1 MPAEIQNQKVRG
13 GPVKTSEKGIST
25 TPKRQNYLKYIYL
38 EEQEHGPAWACR
50 INEQLGVTRST
61 VALTFRELRAEGF
74 ITYEPYSPI
83 RLTDKGRA
91 IAEAIVRRYSAVK
104 HFSRTVLELDEAMSE
119 KIACE
124 LEHVISDA
132 IAERLL
138 EVAKVHAERT
148 SDATASERG

>member
-1 MPAEIQNQKVRG
+1 MSDEIQKVRG
-13 GPVKTSEKGIST
+13 RSARASEKDSPT
-25 TPKRQNYLKYIYL
+25 TPTRQNYLKYIYL
-38 EEQEHGPAWACR
+38 EEKEKGHARACR
-50 INEQLGVTRST
+50 ITEQLGVTRST

-74 ITYEPYSPI
+74 ISYEPYSPI
-83 RLTDKGRA
+83 RLTEKGRA
-91 IAEAIVRRYSAVK
+91 VAAEIVRRYLAVK

-138 EVAKVHAERT
+138 EVAKAHEGQSAGAPVPEIA
-148 SDATASERG
+148 

>member
-1 MPAEIQNQKVRG
+1 MSDEIQKVRG
-13 GPVKTSEKGIST
+13 RSARASEKDSPT
-25 TPKRQNYLKYIYL
+25 TPTRQNYLKYIYL
-38 EEQEHGPAWACR
+38 EEKEKEKGHARACR
-50 INEQLGVTRST
+50 ITEQLGVTRST
-61 VALTFRELRAEGF
+61 VALTFRELRAAGF
-74 ITYEPYSPI
+74 ISYEPYSPI

-91 IAEAIVRRYSAVK
+91 VAAEIVRRYLAVK

-138 EVAKVHAERT
+138 EVAKAHEEQSAGAPVPESA
-148 SDATASERG
+148 

>member
-1 MPAEIQNQKVRG
+1 M
-13 GPVKTSEKGIST
+13 
-25 TPKRQNYLKYIYL
+25 
-38 EEQEHGPAWACR
+38 
-50 INEQLGVTRST
+50 TRST

-74 ITYEPYSPI
+74 ISYEPYSPI
-83 RLTDKGRA
+83 RLTEKGRA
-91 IAEAIVRRYSAVK
+91 VAEEIVRRYLAVK

-138 EVAKVHAERT
+138 EVAKAHEEQSAG
-148 SDATASERG
+148 ASVPESA

>member
-38 EEQEHGPAWACR
+38 EEQENGHARACR

-83 RLTDKGRA
+83 RLHCRSHRSALFGR
-91 IAEAIVRRYSAVK
+91 EALQPHGARAR
-104 HFSRTVLELDEAMSE
+104 
-119 KIACE
+119 
-124 LEHVISDA
+124 
-132 IAERLL
+132 
-138 EVAKVHAERT
+138 
-148 SDATASERG
+148 